1 MMENDYERYLR
12 LPNIAWIKR
21 TIPKSI
27 LEGVVHEITPP
38 KRESSRRLKLSTGFE
53 DIVYF
58 TEVAGLGYYCK
69 NPKGFKK
76 AKRAFVHNLEGSLF
90 EKHKRTVCDH
100 KPTHFPCIVKF
111 HIDKADSLQVL
122 YEINTSHLNAL
133 GALNCK

>member
-1 MMENDYERYLR
+1 MDNERERYLR
-12 LPNIAWIKR
+12 LPNIAWITR

-27 LEGVVHEITPP
+27 LEGVVDETKPETPHSVR
-38 KRESSRRLKLSTGFE
+38 KKSKLSTGFE

-58 TEVAGLGYYCK
+58 TEVKGLGYYCK

-76 AKRAFVHNLEGSLF
+76 ARRAFVHGLSGDLF
-90 EKHKRTVCDH
+90 EIHKRSLCDNV
-100 KPTHFPCIVKF
+100 PVNFPCIVKF
-111 HIDKADSLQVL
+111 HLDRNDTLQVL